1 MWMLIYRTQYA
12 EINRT
17 VVVRRLTGRCVRAC
31 VRACAGEQCDVLHV
45 VSCSLSAARCDR
57 PAVVRLK
64 PTALGLVHRWAL
76 LDDLG

>member
-31 VRACAGEQCDVLHV
+31 VRALANSAMCCT
-45 VSCSLSAARCDR
+45 LSRARC
-57 PAVVRLK
+57 L
-64 PTALGLVHRWAL
+64 LLVAIDQLW
-76 LDDLG
+76 